1 MLSEKIINL
10 RKSRGWSQEE
20 LAEKLDVSRQSVSK
34 WESGVSNPE
43 LDKIVAMSTLFGVST
58 DYLLKDATAA
68 ENEPIRDF
76 ARGDADEEVVEEII
90 TEEPI
95 PTREVSAAEAEEY
108 LTAVKK
114 AGPRI
119 ALGVLLCILSP
130 VALILLCGLADFR
143 LLMSE
148 GVAAACGLLMLFVFV
163 GAAIAFFIPTG
174 MSLSKYEY
182 LEKNVLI
189 LPEWLETTLRE
200 EYEANNKKE
209 LLRIT
214 AGILCCLFGALL
226 LIVVSCLFPIF
237 EELILACTAALLVFV
252 AIGVY
257 IIVRTC
263 YLRGAYQKL
272 LQLEEY
278 TEKHKENTARFE
290 VIGDIYWMLILVI
303 YLGVSFLSHRWDI
316 TWIIW
321 LIGGILS
328 TPVNMLFGKKRKIK
342 IIRVSAK
349 KNQQ

>member
-342 IIRVSAK
+342 MIRISAK

>member
-20 LAEKLDVSRQSVSK
+20 LAERLNVSRQSVSK
-34 WESGVSNPE
+34 WESGISNPD

-58 DYLLKDATAA
+58 DYLLKDVTA
-68 ENEPIRDF
+68 EEREPIHDF
-76 ARGDADEEVVEEII
+76 ARDDEDEEVIEEII
-90 TEEPI
+90 TEEPL
-95 PTREVSAAEAEEY
+95 PTREVSAADAEEY

-163 GAAIAFFIPTG
+163 GAAIGMFIPTG

-182 LEKNVLI
+182 LEKNILI
-189 LPEWLETTLRE
+189 LPELLEKTLRG

-209 LLRIT
+209 FLRIT
-214 AGILCCLFGALL
+214 MGIWLCIFGALL
-226 LIVVSCLFPIF
+226 LVVVSCLFPNF

-278 TEKHKENTARFE
+278 TERHKENTARFE
-290 VIGDIYWMLILVI
+290 LIGDIYWMLVLAI
-303 YLGVSFLSHRWDI
+303 YLGVSFLTHRWDI
-316 TWIIW
+316 TWIVW
-321 LIGGILS
+321 PIGGVLS
-328 TPVNMLFGKKRKIK
+328 GAVSMLLGKKRKIK
-342 IIRVSAK
+342 IIKVSAK
-349 KNQQ
+349 KNQK